1 MDLEE
6 PDYFLDVSDEDL
18 IHFVRD
24 RAAKL
29 KEKAASKNLFGGS
42 KKKGEDD
49 EDEIML
55 RRVFGEDMASGRPQ
69 QTQEN
74 ENLRED
80 TEEKEEV

>member
-6 PDYFLDVSDEDL
+6 PEHFLEVTDEDL

-24 RAAKL
+24 RAAKQ

-55 RRVFGEDMASGRPQ
+55 RRVFGEEMASGKAGAG
-69 QTQEN
+69 E
-74 ENLRED
+74 EKLLRED
-80 TEEKEEV
+80 TEEKE